1 MDTQTQ
7 TPGPDL
13 GPAARAVAGLLA
25 GVRDEQLG
33 APTPC
38 PKYSV
43 RELLGHLAGLTA
55 AFTSA
60 AAKKSGPETATDP
73 GSVTPVLPE
82 DWRTGLPGRLDALA
96 EAWRAPEAWAGD
108 TQAGGITFP
117 AAIAGVVA
125 LDELV
130 VHGWDLARATKQP
143 YDPGAASLEVVHGFL
158 DASRD
163 DALRAPAFGPVVEVP
178 QDAPLLDRVVGLSG
192 RDPRWAA

>member
-25 GVRDEQLG
+25 GVRDEQLA

-60 AAKKSGPETATDP
+60 AGKKSGPETATDP

-130 VHGWDLARATKQP
+130 VHGWDLARATGQP
-143 YDPGAASLEVVHGFL
+143 YDPGAESLEAVHGFL
-158 DASRD
+158 DASRE

-192 RDPRWAA
+192 RDPGWAA

>member
-7 TPGPDL
+7 TPRPDL
-13 GPAARAVAGLLA
+13 GAAARAVAGLLA
-25 GVRDEQLG
+25 GVRDEQL
-33 APTPC
+33 AARTPC

-43 RELLGHLAGLTA
+43 RELLGHINGLTA

-96 EAWRAPEAWAGD
+96 EAWRAPTAWDGD

-117 AAIAGVVA
+117 AAIAGLVA

-130 VHGWDLARATKQP
+130 VHGWDLARATGQP
-143 YDPGAASLEVVHGFL
+143 YDPGAASLEAVHGFL

-163 DALRAPAFGPVVEVP
+163 EAVRAPAFGPVVEVP
-178 QDAPLLDRVVGLSG
+178 ADAPLLDRVAGLSG
-192 RDPRWAA
+192 RDPGWAA